1 MLKILGV
8 RPHSPRQMEYL
19 QNGNMEIPFTVYLF
33 NDELLSFDRGDD
45 DCTLHF
51 TKYLG
56 QEAYCGFK
64 FEIKTDDLQVL
75 KIYTQFFDKWNKWVN
90 DARGNNDINSFLSF
104 LQSNK
109 IPLVH
114 YWDGMFY
121 QRPETKCFRWFYNNR
136 SQGRLFA
143 DSQIGALKRIQKR
156 GAYNPESMEQI
167 HVEEYQAFCPYQH
180 LDIPTWIINNNPEH

>member
-19 QNGNMEIPFTVYLF
+19 ENGNMEIPFTVYLF
-33 NDELLSFDRGDD
+33 NDEVLSFDRGDD

-64 FEIKTDDLQVL
+64 FEIKTDDLRVL
-75 KIYTQFFDKWNKWVN
+75 QTYAKFFEKWNKWVN
-90 DARGNNDINSFLSF
+90 DTKGNNDINSFLSF
-104 LQSNK
+104 LEANK

-121 QRPETKCFRWFYNNR
+121 NKPETKCFKWFYNNR

-156 GAYNPESMEQI
+156 GAYNPESMKNI
-167 HVEEYQAFCPYQH
+167 RVEEVEFTPYQH
-180 LDIPTWIINNNPEH
+180 MDIPTWIINNNPEH